1 MAVKEIKLEFLNS
14 EGETVVYKEN
24 FIPARKVREALEIF
38 TLMEKGELSELE
50 VLDKMLSYVVGLFKN
65 EKVTEDAILD
75 GMASWDLMETLQN
88 VMADVMGTNDP
99 KMVPPV
105 K

>member
-1 MAVKEIKLEFLNS
+1 MAVKEIKLEFLN
-14 EGETVVYKEN
+14 ENGETVVYKEN

-38 TLMEKGELSELE
+38 SLMEKGDLSELE
-50 VLDKMLSYVVGLFKN
+50 VLDKMLLYVCGLFKN
-65 EKVTEDAILD
+65 EKVTENAILD
-75 GMASWDLMETLQN
+75 GMASWDLMDTLQGI
-88 VMADVMGTNDP
+88 MSDVMGSEDP

>member
-1 MAVKEIKLEFLNS
+1 MAVKEIKLEYLNDS
-14 EGETVVYKEN
+14 GETVVYKEN
-24 FIPARKVREALEIF
+24 FIPARKVREALQIF
-38 TLMEKGELSELE
+38 ALMEKGELSELD
-50 VLDKMLSYVVGLFKN
+50 VLDRMLTFVSGLFKN

-75 GMASWDLMETLQN
+75 GMASWDLMDTLQGI
-88 VMADVMGTNDP
+88 MGDVMGSEDP